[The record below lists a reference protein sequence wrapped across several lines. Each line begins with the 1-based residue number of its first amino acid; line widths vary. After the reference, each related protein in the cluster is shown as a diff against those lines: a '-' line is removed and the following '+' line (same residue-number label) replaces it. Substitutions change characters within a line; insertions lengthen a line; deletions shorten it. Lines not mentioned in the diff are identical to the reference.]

1 MSAII
6 VTDTQKKKKEKKA
19 TEVDE
24 ISAAPRSQIK
34 EVQDVLHSK
43 GLQTNDLSKQWINT
57 RYEPFFGKMMGY

>member
-34 EVQDVLHSK
+34 VQDVLHCK
-43 GLQTNDLSKQWINT
+43 GLQTNDLSKQ
-57 RYEPFFGKMMGY
+57 

>member
-6 VTDTQKKKKEKKA
+6 VTDTQKKREKKA

-34 EVQDVLHSK
+34 VQDVLHCK